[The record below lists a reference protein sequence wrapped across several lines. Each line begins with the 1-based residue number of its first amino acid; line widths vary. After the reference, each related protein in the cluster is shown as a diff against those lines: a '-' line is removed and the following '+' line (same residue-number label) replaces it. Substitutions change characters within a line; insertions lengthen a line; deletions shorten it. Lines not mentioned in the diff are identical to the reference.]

1 MTMPLFFASNA
12 LYPIDIMP
20 TWLQVISHVNP
31 LTYLVN
37 ALRGL
42 LVGAPANLWTDFGV
56 LAGAAVIGIVGS
68 AALLGKLV
76 R

>member
-1 MTMPLFFASNA
+1 MPLFFASNA

-20 TWLQVISHVNP
+20 TWLQVISTVNP

-42 LVGAPANLWTDFGV
+42 LVGAPADLWADFGV
-56 LAGAAVIGIVGS
+56 LVGAAVIGIAGA
-68 AALLGKLV
+68 AALLGRLV